1 MTAILNCMEL
11 PQNNVAA
18 MQYNNQVIR
27 IFFIHKEM
35 VCMPDTSLHK
45 SYSFS
50 IENVS
55 DIDRIKFSVDAWS
68 NKGMRYCR
76 W

>member
-45 SYSFS
+45 SGRELQHKILVKMFQ
-50 IENVS
+50 I
-55 DIDRIKFSVDAWS
+55 
-68 NKGMRYCR
+68 
-76 W
+76 